1 VNSIAAVSG
10 GQRFVG
16 QSVHRKEDPRLVSG
30 HGTYVDDVTL
40 PNLLHVSFLR
50 SDVARARITR
60 LDVSAARQAKG
71 VHAVFTAADLAPAIK
86 GTLAATMFLDSPMA
100 TLRVLADG
108 DVRFAGE
115 AIAMVV
121 ADNRYLAEDACELI
135 EVDYDV
141 LTPVIDFERAAA
153 DTTNLVHPERGTNV
167 MAGGGVD
174 HPELDAVFA
183 SAAHVFTETFRQHRQ
198 SQVPMEPHGIIVR
211 WDQYDREFRVWSS
224 CQRVHEVRATLCRV
238 LGVGEHSIHVTQRDV
253 GGGFGQKGAMRTE
266 QIAVAVGAYLMGAA
280 LKWIED
286 RRENLV
292 SGGHARSDRVTVTMA
307 LDDDGTILGVRL
319 DHLEESGAYPVGGN
333 IGGMIAMMFSGPY
346 RMQRLGWSSASVF
359 TNTCGRNAYRGPWN
373 LETVAREQMMDLAAR
388 RLGIDPIELR
398 RRNLIHV
405 EDLPFKNAGGMTYV
419 GVDPESCLDQAL
431 TMLDYESFRRE
442 QAEARSQGRMLGV
455 GVSLFIEPTALGVG
469 TLIGTEAAHVKI
481 TLNGQVTVALG
492 TGGHGQS
499 IATTMAQIAADELG
513 VDFADVSVIE
523 GDTDISPIGGGT
535 GGSRSGVIGGA
546 AVHQSASQVRDKVVA
561 IAAHMLEA
569 APNDLEIAQGR
580 VSVRGTPSRGVT
592 FGEIAKLA
600 YVSTAKLPPDT
611 DAGLEALTRYSTPSI
626 TWANACHICTVEIT
640 DTSEIKLLRY
650 IVSED
655 CGVMI
660 NPMVVEGQI
669 SGGVVQGIG
678 AVLHEGFVYDD
689 AGNPLTTTFLDYL
702 IPTST
707 EIPVLEIGHMETP
720 ASGPGGYK
728 GVGEGG
734 AIGAVPA
741 VRNAISDALAQAGA
755 PGITTPV
762 RPCDVHDLLRSAA
775 AAPG

>member
-1 VNSIAAVSG
+1 MTSAAAATG
-10 GQRFVG
+10 AARFVG

-30 HGTYVDDVTL
+30 NGTYVDDVVL
-40 PNLLHVSFLR
+40 PNMLHVSFFR

-60 LDVSAARQAKG
+60 LDVDAARQAKG
-71 VHAVFTAADLAPAIK
+71 VHAVFVAADLNPYVK
-86 GTLAATMFLDSPMA
+86 GTLSATMFMDTA
-100 TLRVLADG
+100 VAKLRPLADG

-121 ADNRYLAEDACELI
+121 ADNRYLAEDACDLI

-141 LTPVIDFERAAA
+141 LPPVVDVEQAAA
-153 DTTNLVHPERGTNV
+153 DTVNLVHPELGSNV
-167 MAGGGVD
+167 VGSAKVA
-174 HPELDAVFA
+174 HPELDSIFA
-183 SAAHVFTETFRQHRQ
+183 SAPHVFTETFRQFRQ

-211 WDQYDREFRVWSS
+211 WKPFDQEMHVWSS

-238 LGVGEHSIHVTQRDV
+238 LGVGEHAIHVTQRDV
-253 GGGFGQKGAMRTE
+253 GGGFGQKGAMRPE
-266 QIAVAVGAYLMGAA
+266 QISVAIAAFIMGRTI
-280 LKWIED
+280 KWIED

-307 LDDDGTILGVRL
+307 LDDDANILGVHL
-319 DHLEESGAYPVGGN
+319 DHLEEAGAFPSGGN
-333 IGGMIAMMFSGPY
+333 IGGMVAMMFSGPY
-346 RMQRLGWSSASVF
+346 RMQRLSWSSASVF

-373 LETVAREQMMDLAAR
+373 LETVAREQMMDHVAR
-388 RLGIDPIELR
+388 ELQIDPIDLR
-398 RRNLIHV
+398 RRNLIHAD
-405 EDLPFKNAGGMTYV
+405 ELPFKNAGGATYV
-419 GVDPESCLDQAL
+419 GVDPEKCLDQAL
-431 TMLDYESFRRE
+431 AMLDYDDFRGQ
-442 QAEARSQGRMLGV
+442 QAAALAEGRHLGV
-455 GVSLFIEPTALGVG
+455 GISLFIEPTALGTG

-513 VDFADVSVIE
+513 VDFADVTVIE
-523 GDTDISPIGGGT
+523 GDSDISPVGGGT

-546 AVHQSASQVRDKVVA
+546 AVHQSASQVRDKIVS

-569 APNDLEIAQGR
+569 APQDLEIENGR
-580 VSVRGTPSRGVT
+580 VSVRGTPARGVT
-592 FGEIAKLA
+592 FAEIAKLA
-600 YVSTAKLPPDT
+600 YVSTAKLPPAT
-611 DAGLEALTRYSTPSI
+611 EAGLEALTRYSTPGI

-640 DTSEIKLLRY
+640 DTSEVKLQRY

-669 SGGVVQGIG
+669 SGGAVQGIG
-678 AVLHEGFVYDD
+678 AVIHEGFAYDD
-689 AGNPLTTTFLDYL
+689 DGNPLTTTFLDYL
-702 IPTST
+702 IPTTT
-707 EIPVLEIGHMETP
+707 EIPRLEIGHIESR

-741 VRNAISDALAQAGA
+741 VRNAISDALARAGGRGVTA
-755 PGITTPV
+755 PV
-762 RPCDVHDLLRSAA
+762 RPCDVLELR
-775 AAPG
+775 GNGG